1 MTTLCDAG
9 CSRVATTR
17 GADGADY
24 CPECYK
30 ASKGGRRETVRRA
43 IYSLDAGQD
52 IREKVF
58 ASLVQGIGTQR
69 GRAARVRADSTEPD
83 NPPKEAHT

>member
-30 ASKGGRRETVRRA
+30 VSKGGRRETVKR
-43 IYSLDAGQD
+43 
-52 IREKVF
+52 
-58 ASLVQGIGTQR
+58 ASLWGGVQDTYR
-69 GRAARVRADSTEPD
+69 TEAELNGFRPSQG
-83 NPPKEAHT
+83 ALL